1 MAAITKDHYAIN
13 ERLDGI
19 SVYDI
24 KAILAGQ
31 ERLQMLESDIEAIK
45 DIINP
50 HREKISYLESIVHT
64 AKVHDNFSGRPIWD
78 VASLTSAVGDLRK
91 DFLRLERDLTVIS
104 QSNLSVND
112 RTCKLESSITS
123 IETTFDDFGRR
134 FNDLWALSNYRKE
147 WELKVERYMEAAKE
161 VRQSQE
167 NLIGDMV
174 DRVKGVESTLADQ
187 VEYHFKIALA
197 EHLEKVNGF
206 SHSIA
211 LAQSNLRNSHEMLAA
226 TVETLRIQRFG
237 LADNFFQTV
246 GKIDADVIL
255 VKNELDAI
263 RPRIA
268 GLEKAQISDAD
279 WQVLQR
285 AHESIDVD
293 IKQIK
298 ASHDSFVDDVVSE
311 MEALR
316 SKVAETAN
324 SLEDHKSMTLGA
336 AENLDNRVVD
346 LENGANPFNPDTLI
360 DSLESDRQEET
371 ADPVGYLER
380 LKKKPNTD
388 YTHDIIP

>member
-1 MAAITKDHYAIN
+1 
-13 ERLDGI
+13 
-19 SVYDI
+19 
-24 KAILAGQ
+24 
-31 ERLQMLESDIEAIK
+31 MLESDIEAIK

-50 HREKISYLESIVHT
+50 HGEKISYLESIVHT
-64 AKVHDNFSGRPIWD
+64 AKVHDNFSGRSIWD

-112 RTCKLESSITS
+112 RTCKLES
-123 IETTFDDFGRR
+123 
-134 FNDLWALSNYRKE
+134 
-147 WELKVERYMEAAKE
+147 ELKRIEELVVRNAQVETFWMDQVNGEIAVLKN
-161 VRQSQE
+161 
-167 NLIGDMV
+167 NLSDN
-174 DRVKGVESTLADQ
+174 ESTLADQ

-197 EHLEKVNGF
+197 EHLEKTDGF
-206 SHSIA
+206 SHNIA
-211 LAQSNLRNSHEMLAA
+211 LAQSNLRNDHEILSA
-226 TVETLRIQRFG
+226 TVETLRIQHSG

-263 RPRIA
+263 RSRVA

-285 AHESIDVD
+285 AYESIDRE
-293 IKQIK
+293 IK
-298 ASHDSFVDDVVSE
+298 AAKESIATWDF
-311 MEALR
+311 MR
-316 SKVAETAN
+316 KTY
-324 SLEDHKSMTLGA
+324 ED
-336 AENLDNRVVD
+336 LDNRVVD
-346 LENGANPFNPDTLI
+346 LENGAKPFNPDTLI
-360 DSLESDRQEET
+360 DSPESNRQEET